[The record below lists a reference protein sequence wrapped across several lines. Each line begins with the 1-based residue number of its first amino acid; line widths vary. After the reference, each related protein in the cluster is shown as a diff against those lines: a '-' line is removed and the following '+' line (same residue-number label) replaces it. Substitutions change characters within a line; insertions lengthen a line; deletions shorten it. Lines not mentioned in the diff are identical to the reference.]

1 MRERILL
8 LSLVCILGGWFA
20 AVAQPAGAE
29 VPDGE
34 PGESIFVPL
43 SNSSGIVIDGD
54 LVDWSG
60 VPFVVTTEGPTAAD
74 TGEVKWQVAADGQE
88 LYFAATIAD
97 SSIVAG
103 EHGDNY
109 WNEDSIE
116 FYVNFS
122 ADQNATTYGPGIAQ
136 ITVSPVDIDNDDP
149 DNLTISGNNAASMD
163 VSGFVFPT
171 ADGWGVVVALNLSGL
186 TAPAHREGF
195 GVQIQVNSSSGGDRD
210 NKLSWSTADVN
221 DTSFQDP
228 SVFGTAIFFDELI
241 ESVPAQT
248 DDQSELEPEI
258 VPDTDV
264 PPAADDETDE
274 ALTSVSEDTAP
285 KKEVVT
291 GGDETAEVADAATTG
306 AEPETSGNRSLLIA
320 AIISVASIM
329 VGGLWFERRRKLS
342 ESRLAAGAG
351 PDLPQDDL

>member
-20 AVAQPAGAE
+20 AVAQPAGAD
-29 VPDGE
+29 VPEGE

-43 SNSSGIVIDGD
+43 SNASGIVIDGD
-54 LVDWSG
+54 LFDWSG
-60 VPFVVTTEGPTAAD
+60 VPLVVTTDGPTPAD

-136 ITVSPVDIDNDDP
+136 ITVSPVDIGNDDP
-149 DNLTISGNNAASMD
+149 DSLTISGNNAASMN

-171 ADGWGVVVALNLSGL
+171 ADGWGVEVALNLSGL

-195 GVQIQVNSSSGGDRD
+195 GVQIQVNGSNGGDRET
-210 NKLSWSTADVN
+210 KLSWSTADVN

-228 SVFGTAIFFDELI
+228 SVFGTAIFFDELV
-241 ESVPAQT
+241 EPVPAQT
-248 DDQSELEPEI
+248 EDQSEI

-274 ALTSVSEDTAP
+274 AVASVSEDTGL

-291 GGDETAEVADAATTG
+291 GDDETAEVAATTG
-306 AEPETSGNRSLLIA
+306 AESETSGNRSLLIA

-329 VGGLWFERRRKLS
+329 IGGLWFEHRRKLS
-342 ESRLAAGAG
+342 ESRLAVGPG
-351 PDLPQDDL
+351 PDHPQDDL

>member
-1 MRERILL
+1 MLERILL
-8 LSLVCILGGWFA
+8 LSLISVLGGWFA

-29 VPDGE
+29 VPEGE

-43 SNSSGIVIDGD
+43 SNASGIVIDGD
-54 LVDWSG
+54 LFDWSG
-60 VPFVVTTEGPTAAD
+60 VPLVVTTDGPTPAD

-97 SSIVAG
+97 SLIVAG
-103 EHGDNY
+103 EHGDDY

-136 ITVSPVDIDNDDP
+136 ITVSPLDIGNDDP
-149 DNLTISGNNAASMD
+149 HSLTISGNNAASMN

-171 ADGWGVVVALNLSGL
+171 ADGWGVEVALDLSGL

-195 GVQIQVNSSSGGDRD
+195 GVQIQVNGSSGGDRD

-241 ESVPAQT
+241 EPVPVQT
-248 DDQSELEPEI
+248 DDQNEPEI
-258 VPDTDV
+258 VPDSNA
-264 PPAADDETDE
+264 PASVDDEADD
-274 ALTSVSEDTAP
+274 
-285 KKEVVT
+285 VVT
-291 GGDETAEVADAATTG
+291 DLSEVSAPEKELVTGDVETAEVADAATTE
-306 AEPETSGNRSLLIA
+306 ADPETSGNRSLLIA
-320 AIISVASIM
+320 AVISVTSIM
-329 VGGLWFERRRKLS
+329 VGGLWFERRRKIS
-342 ESRLAAGAG
+342 ESRLVIG
-351 PDLPQDDL
+351 PASELPEDDH

>member
-8 LSLVCILGGWFA
+8 LSLISVLGGWFA

-29 VPDGE
+29 VPEGE

-43 SNSSGIVIDGD
+43 SNASGIVIDGD
-54 LVDWSG
+54 LFDWSG
-60 VPFVVTTEGPTAAD
+60 VPLVVTTDGPTPAD

-88 LYFAATIAD
+88 LYLAATIAD

-103 EHGDNY
+103 EHGDDY

-136 ITVSPVDIDNDDP
+136 ITVSPVDIGNDDP
-149 DNLTISGNNAASMD
+149 DSLTISGNNAASMN

-171 ADGWGVVVALNLSGL
+171 ADGWGVEVALNLSGL

-210 NKLSWSTADVN
+210 SKLSWSTADVN

-241 ESVPAQT
+241 EPVPVQT
-248 DDQSELEPEI
+248 DDQNEPEI
-258 VPDTDV
+258 VPDADAPASVDDEANDVVTDV
-264 PPAADDETDE
+264 SE
-274 ALTSVSEDTAP
+274 VSAP
-285 KKEVVT
+285 QKELVT
-291 GGDETAEVADAATTG
+291 GDVETAEVADAATTE
-306 AEPETSGNRSLLIA
+306 ADPETSGNRSLLIA
-320 AIISVASIM
+320 AVISVTSIM
-329 VGGLWFERRRKLS
+329 VGGLWFERRRKIS
-342 ESRLAAGAG
+342 ESRLVIG
-351 PDLPQDDL
+351 PASELPEDDH

>member
-8 LSLVCILGGWFA
+8 LSLISVLGGWFA

-29 VPDGE
+29 VSEGE

-43 SNSSGIVIDGD
+43 SNASGIVIDGD
-54 LVDWSG
+54 LFDWSG
-60 VPFVVTTEGPTAAD
+60 VPLVVTTDGPTPAD

-103 EHGDNY
+103 EHGDDY

-136 ITVSPVDIDNDDP
+136 ITVSPVDIGNDDP
-149 DNLTISGNNAASMD
+149 DSLTISGNNAASMN

-171 ADGWGVVVALNLSGL
+171 ADGWGVEVALNLSGL

-195 GVQIQVNSSSGGDRD
+195 GVQIQVNGSSGGDRD

-241 ESVPAQT
+241 EPVPVQT
-248 DDQSELEPEI
+248 DDQNEPEI
-258 VPDTDV
+258 VPDADAPASVDDEANDVVTDV
-264 PPAADDETDE
+264 SE
-274 ALTSVSEDTAP
+274 VSAP
-285 KKEVVT
+285 QKELVT
-291 GGDETAEVADAATTG
+291 GDVETAEVADAATTE
-306 AEPETSGNRSLLIA
+306 ADPETSGNRSLLIA
-320 AIISVASIM
+320 AVISVTSIM
-329 VGGLWFERRRKLS
+329 VGGLWFERRRKIS
-342 ESRLAAGAG
+342 ENRLVIG
-351 PDLPQDDL
+351 PASELPEDDH

>member
-8 LSLVCILGGWFA
+8 LSLISVLGGWFA

-29 VPDGE
+29 VPEGE

-43 SNSSGIVIDGD
+43 SNASGIVIDGD
-54 LVDWSG
+54 LFDWSG
-60 VPFVVTTEGPTAAD
+60 VPLVVTTDGPTPAD

-88 LYFAATIAD
+88 LYLAATIAD

-103 EHGDNY
+103 EHGDDY

-136 ITVSPVDIDNDDP
+136 ITVSPVDIGNDDP
-149 DNLTISGNNAASMD
+149 DSLTISGNNAASMN

-171 ADGWGVVVALNLSGL
+171 ADGWGVEVALDLSGL
-186 TAPAHREGF
+186 AAPAHREGF
-195 GVQIQVNSSSGGDRD
+195 GVQIQVNGSSGGDRD

-241 ESVPAQT
+241 EPVPVQT
-248 DDQSELEPEI
+248 DDQNEPEI
-258 VPDTDV
+258 VPDADAPASVDDEADDVVTDV
-264 PPAADDETDE
+264 SE
-274 ALTSVSEDTAP
+274 VSAP
-285 KKEVVT
+285 QKELVT
-291 GGDETAEVADAATTG
+291 GDVETAEVADAATTE
-306 AEPETSGNRSLLIA
+306 ADPETSGNRSLLIA
-320 AIISVASIM
+320 AVISVTSIM
-329 VGGLWFERRRKLS
+329 VGGLWFERRRKIS
-342 ESRLAAGAG
+342 ENRLVIG
-351 PDLPQDDL
+351 PASELPEDDH